1 MKQALEDKD
10 NALAGA
16 QKVAREKTEAAEE
29 KLAKKR
35 KMHLRRLMLKSS
47 RRNRMSGPRRL
58 KIRRVLLSR
67 RIQP

>member
-1 MKQALEDKD
+1 MKQALERNDIE
-10 NALAGA
+10 LAGA

-47 RRNRMSGPRRL
+47 RRNRLSGPRRL
-58 KIRRVLLSR
+58 KIRRVLLNWR
-67 RIQP
+67 K